1 MTSHMSAIEQKTVLE
16 LSHINLS
23 FDYIEALND
32 VNLTLKAH
40 EVVALVGDNGAGKS
54 TLLKVIAGLYHPD
67 NGYISVN
74 GEKVNLSSVRAA
86 NDLSIGIASI
96 FQDINMCM
104 NLDVAANIFL
114 GQEIANQVGNRNDEN
129 MHIQARQILSQLS
142 SPLSAFR
149 SLEGLSTGE
158 KQTVAIARAML
169 HDPSIVLM
177 DEPTASLSV
186 IQTAQ
191 VLSYIKDLRS
201 RGKAILL
208 VCHNLPDIFAVA
220 DRIAVMR
227 HGRLV
232 SVHRTVETSYEQIIA
247 EIAGARTI
255 NEEFVNTEDHPEDH
269 KLIDRYN

>member
-86 NDLSIGIASI
+86 NDLGIASI

-149 SLEGLSTGE
+149 SLEDLSTGE

-169 HDPSIVLM
+169 HDSSIVLM

>member
-1 MTSHMSAIEQKTVLE
+1 MTAIDHTPLLE
-16 LSHINLS
+16 LSHITLS
-23 FDYIEALND
+23 FDYIETLYD
-32 VNLTLKAH
+32 VNLTMKSH
-40 EVVALVGDNGAGKS
+40 EVVAVVGDNGAGKS
-54 TLLKVIAGLYHPD
+54 TLLKTIAGLYSPD
-67 NGYISVN
+67 SGSIRIR
-74 GEKVNLSSVRAA
+74 GEEVSLSNVRVA
-86 NDLSIGIASI
+86 NDLGIASI

-114 GQEIANQVGNRNDEN
+114 GQELSTQLGQRDEEK
-129 MHIQARQILSQLS
+129 MHIQARHILSQLS
-142 SPLSAFR
+142 SPLSASR

-169 HDPSIVLM
+169 NDPEIVLM

-191 VLSYIKDLRS
+191 VLSYIKDLRA

-208 VCHNLPDIFAVA
+208 VCHNLPDVFAVA

-227 HGRLV
+227 HGKLV
-232 SVHRTVETSYEQIIA
+232 AIHNTTETSYEQIIA
-247 EIAGARTI
+247 EISGARTV
-255 NEEFVNTEDHPEDH
+255 NEEFINTDAIAEPH

>member
-1 MTSHMSAIEQKTVLE
+1 MTAIEQTPLLE
-16 LSHINLS
+16 ASHLSLS
-23 FDYIEALND
+23 FNYIEALTD
-32 VNLTLKAH
+32 VSLSLAAH

-54 TLLKVIAGLYHPD
+54 TLLKTFAGLFSPD
-67 NGYISVN
+67 TGFLRVR
-74 GEKVNLSSVRAA
+74 GEKVTLSSVRAA
-86 NDLSIGIASI
+86 NDLGIASI
-96 FQDINMCM
+96 FQDVNMCM

-114 GQEIANQVGNRNDEN
+114 GQEIANQLGNRDDEN
-129 MHIQARQILSQLS
+129 MHIQAREILSQLS

-169 HDPSIVLM
+169 HDPDIVLM

-191 VLSYIKDLRS
+191 VLSYIKELRA

-208 VCHNLPDIFAVA
+208 VCHNLPDVFAVA

-232 SVHRTVETSYEQIIA
+232 TVHRTAHTSYEQIIA
-247 EIAGARTI
+247 EIAGARTV
-255 NEEFVNTEDHPEDH
+255 NEEFINTENTSEPH